1 MSNLDATAPE
11 FTLGRSRITN
21 EQDYQE
27 SFERAHSDLQI
38 LLAAYPDE
46 IVFDGLCSNGD
57 NDDFDQPNWFPLIFK
72 LTLPKD
78 GHKFGASVTME
89 FPQGYPTSKSL
100 EVISYRSSPNVKK
113 EIIEQVVDVI
123 KETAFEALNTYRGEE
138 CGLACCAAAID
149 SWTTLIEAEQQIIA
163 DQEQAALEV
172 QNQERIN
179 QDDLDIH
186 WIASENTL
194 IDRKSVFQAHLC
206 IVSSEDMVKRA
217 VNKLIEGST
226 KIQRATH
233 NMVSTCIYTT
243 RVNQKK

>member
-11 FTLGRSRITN
+11 FISGRNID
-21 EQDYQE
+21 EQE
-27 SFERAHSDLQI
+27 LFLSFERAISDLQI

-46 IVFDGLCSNGD
+46 ILLDGQSSNGD
-57 NDDFDQPNWFPLIFK
+57 NDDFDRPNWFPLIFT

-89 FPQGYPTSKSL
+89 FPKGYPTSKSL
-100 EVISYRSSPNVKK
+100 EVISYRSSPTVKK
-113 EIIEQVVDVI
+113 EIIEQVVNAI
-123 KETAFEALNTYRGEE
+123 NQTAFEALNTYGGEE
-138 CGLACCAAAID
+138 CGLTCCAAAID
-149 SWTTLIEAEQQIIA
+149 SWTTLIEAEQQIIS
-163 DQEQAALEV
+163 DQEQAAVEV

-186 WIASENTL
+186 WITSENTL

-233 NMVSTCIYTT
+233 NMVSTYTST
-243 RVNQKK
+243 PKQMK